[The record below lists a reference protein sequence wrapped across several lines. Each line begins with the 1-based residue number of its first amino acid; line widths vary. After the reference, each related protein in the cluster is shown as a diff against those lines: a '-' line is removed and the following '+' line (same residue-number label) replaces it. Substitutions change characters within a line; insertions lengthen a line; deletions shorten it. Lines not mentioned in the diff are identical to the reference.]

1 MGSAASVDSEPV
13 GKAAD
18 NSDAYALPQGDYSSP
33 QSESLKMLALGKAGY
48 KDVERSYVNT
58 TEFNHPP
65 EVKWKTPENKAV
77 KQINLDSPSASTN
90 IKIHN
95 QAVKTTPDT
104 SQRIGPPPLRA
115 PPPRRTMPG
124 PHQPQQIVT
133 GVSGNPLTQ
142 QVMAPSIHPPPRIA
156 LQGPPQA
163 YSNIPHQNDIFVS
176 GMNSNNNTGRYT
188 NRNTTSGN
196 NSSRDPKVVT
206 SAPPTSEPRVV
217 PKEDH
222 KKSEIKRQYAD
233 DEDDDEDGDE
243 QVYDWTVFDTADIKS
258 TRSAIND
265 GPKGIGSDA
274 SIDKGKSSMLT
285 TKPIGG
291 KNIPIKPFP
300 YESNDHDDSMI
311 ASFAN
316 ENTSIRDN
324 FKKPAIVPSLSIPAS
339 SSVADVSKHHISS
352 GKIPAGSGIVPP
364 LRKISTPSAPNS
376 AVSSSDKIDNSPA
389 RTVPSSPIVNAKNKM
404 TSQSPVINRRPTAP
418 KPNKE
423 PPHAVIETSDVKRN
437 KAQLPSTLTHA
448 KPTTGDWLKK
458 RYIVN
463 NYILLDTLGT
473 GSYGEV
479 KLSKDRT
486 TDTLYAVKIMSKDL
500 LKKKKG
506 THSLTHTLFTAS
518 IFTDELTQEEIVTR
532 RILRIL
538 NERLLL

>member
-18 NSDAYALPQGDYSSP
+18 NSDALDHGDYSSP
-33 QSESLKMLALGKAGY
+33 QSESLKMLALGKVGY
-48 KDVERSYVNT
+48 KDIERSYVNT

-65 EVKWKTPENKAV
+65 EVKWKTPENKAI
-77 KQINLDSPSASTN
+77 KQVNLDSPSSGAI
-90 IKIHN
+90 IKSHN
-95 QAVKTTPDT
+95 QAVKTTPDNG
-104 SQRIGPPPLRA
+104 QRIGPPPIRA

-124 PHQPQQIVT
+124 QHQPQPIVT

-142 QVMAPSIHPPPRIA
+142 QVMAPSIHPPPRVA

-163 YSNIPHQNDIFVS
+163 YINIPHQNDSFMS
-176 GMNSNNNTGRYT
+176 GTNGNTNIVGNT
-188 NRNTTSGN
+188 NRHTISGN
-196 NSSRDPKVVT
+196 NSSRDPKVVA
-206 SAPPTSEPRVV
+206 SVSLTSEPRVA

-222 KKSEIKRQYAD
+222 KKGEIKRQYVD
-233 DEDDDEDGDE
+233 DEDNDEDGDEDGDE
-243 QVYDWTVFDTADIKS
+243 QVYDWTVFDTADVKS
-258 TRSAIND
+258 TRSVNND
-265 GPKGIGSDA
+265 GHKGSDT
-274 SIDKGKSSMLT
+274 SIDKGKSSILT

-316 ENTSIRDN
+316 ENTSISDN
-324 FKKPAIVPSLSIPAS
+324 FKKPANVPSLSIPAS
-339 SSVADVSKHHISS
+339 TNVADVSKHSINS
-352 GKIPAGSGIVPP
+352 GKVPTSSGIVPP
-364 LRKISTPSAPNS
+364 LRKISTPSTPNT
-376 AVSSSDKIDNSPA
+376 AASSDKLDNSPSRA
-389 RTVPSSPIVNAKNKM
+389 VPSSPVIHAKNRI

-486 TDTLYAVKIMSKDL
+486 TDTLFAVKIMSKDL

-506 THSLTHTLFTAS
+506 SHSPS
-518 IFTDELTQEEIVTR
+518 YS
-532 RILRIL
+532 
-538 NERLLL
+538 